1 MLRGSFVSRAIGTMT
16 DTELSDFVN
25 DMGRKWHDH
34 LQATTGDPFVERREL
49 PAVDLTSMQLLR
61 RLGRDR
67 T

>member
-1 MLRGSFVSRAIGTMT
+1 MT